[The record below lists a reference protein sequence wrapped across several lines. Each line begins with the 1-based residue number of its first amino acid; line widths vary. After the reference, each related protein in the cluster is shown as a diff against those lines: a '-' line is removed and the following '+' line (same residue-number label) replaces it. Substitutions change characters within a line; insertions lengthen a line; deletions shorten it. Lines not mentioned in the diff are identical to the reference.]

1 MAEEENNNK
10 FWTSIGNSLASGVNQ
25 WDKMTSSM
33 VDTIAPNN
41 SQLDKLTSEFGNTS
55 MLSNLLTSNAP
66 TLNIKQGL
74 EELCKLILTAE
85 WDADIG
91 KLLEKLKKK
100 IGQLLTKIMQQ
111 ITALLINAIYN
122 AVLKLRRMVIAKLKA
137 FLAEYV
143 ADACMYGLQEHLKDF
158 ANPQNALS
166 IKEFCSSIGD
176 MISDVD
182 KGVSDIMNTIRT
194 TIFAIYELFAG
205 TKYAKALADH
215 KKAVEII
222 KKENSKLDNDFK
234 EAMKSLQILDDAIV
248 RTQQERLLKQAYKL
262 AKDNL
267 DKKLYE
273 AKDNLAVA
281 SSKYIFNEQFWTIRL
296 KQITGM
302 ITDMLCART
311 ASFVQSQDFGLKAG
325 INKEIKGFM
334 QGCLFQQALKTAKKI
349 NPDSMTSDVLARL
362 DNLSRSGN
370 MLDAYNVAMAAGI
383 DLSSSAF
390 QIELPSANGW
400 VSTIYGDP
408 YMFSPETP
416 LNSTQIA
423 KYLTDDLPTAS
434 QMMEGTLTEEQ
445 KSKSYIAE
453 NFDNN
458 DSAVAAVS
466 KNINGIIQMNK
477 DIVSGVEAT
486 GNSIAYSE
494 ASAPIVSNG
503 VSMAYVDPNEYNMST
518 GEYSE
523 INLNFDTMEILSN
536 GTANTTV
543 VVGTD
548 GIATTN
554 KTNTES
560 VTTLIDREELKKE
573 YV

>member
-1 MAEEENNNK
+1 MAEGENNK

-74 EELCKLILTAE
+74 EELCKIIVNGNF
-85 WDADIG
+85 DINLSTLV
-91 KLLEKLKKK
+91 KELKKK

-122 AVLKLRRMVIAKLKA
+122 AVLKLRRMVVAKLKA

-182 KGVSDIMNTIRT
+182 KGVSDIINTTRT
-194 TIFAIYELFAG
+194 AILSTYELFVG
-205 TKYAKALADH
+205 TKYSQ
-215 KKAVEII
+215 AVASHTAAMEEI
-222 KKENSKLDNDFK
+222 E
-234 EAMKSLQILDDAIV
+234 EANDAIEYV
-248 RTQQERLLKQAYKL
+248 HRL
-262 AKDNL
+262 NL
-267 DKKLYE
+267 DELNEINDPVEFMVAYDEEE
-273 AKDNLAVA
+273 ARYNIEKEELDQMKHEADEELAVA
-281 SSKYIFNEQFWTIRL
+281 SSRYLFNEQFWAMRL
-296 KQITGM
+296 KQIAGI

-311 ASFVQSQDFGLKAG
+311 ASFIQSQNFGLKAG
-325 INKEIKGFM
+325 INEEIKGFM

-349 NPDSMTSDVLARL
+349 NPDSMTSDVLTRI

-416 LNSTQIA
+416 LNSAQIA

-434 QMMEGTLTEEQ
+434 QMINGTLTEEQ
-445 KSKSYIAE
+445 KNKPYIAE

-458 DSAVAAVS
+458 DSAVAAIS
-466 KNINGIIQMNK
+466 KNVNGLIQMNK
-477 DIVSGVEAT
+477 DIASGIEAT
-486 GNSIAYSE
+486 GNSITYNKISVSDIDE
-494 ASAPIVSNG
+494 GSAS
-503 VSMAYVDPNEYNMST
+503 MS
-518 GEYSE
+518 
-523 INLNFDTMEILSN
+523 
-536 GTANTTV
+536 V
-543 VVGTD
+543 VE
-548 GIATTN
+548 TN
-554 KTNTES
+554 ES
-560 VTTLIDREELKKE
+560 VTTLVDREELKKE